1 MDQLDR
7 RLLTALQDQGRT
19 PNVELARTLALAPST
34 TLERVRRLEERGVI
48 KGYRAI
54 LDQQALGLKIQA
66 LVLINLDH
74 HQAGPIEA
82 FEDHVR
88 AVPEVLACYHLTGR
102 HDYMLHVVVR
112 DIDHLREVVKHRL
125 ATIVGVDKQE
135 TLLVLSTV
143 KENEGYALDTIIAED
158 ARQATLRGNAAG
170 SSAGNSAGSST
181 GNAAGSSTG
190 SSAGNAAESAAES
203 SVADA
208 AGDATG
214 DTAKKSGGN
223 TSQ

>member
-7 RLLTALQDQGRT
+7 RLLSALQDQGRT

-82 FEDHVR
+82 FEDRVR

-181 GNAAGSSTG
+181 GNAA
-190 SSAGNAAESAAES
+190 ESAAES
-203 SVADA
+203 SGADA

-214 DTAKKSGGN
+214 DTAKKSAGN